1 MFCLPSS
8 LSPVVCLS
16 GSCRPFQCSSTSR
29 PCHFR
34 GAALKLGQAAL
45 SLKFPTDTV
54 LSIPKWFSRPGQS
67 LRKPEEPWSCHG
79 NRQPRKA
86 RRTSRLNWLPGEGW
100 GGGSGFGAWSQT
112 GMCSAYRI
120 AWRRRQVGV
129 FEIRSER
136 RVGRGQGHAAAAI
149 HAFPGMLESE
159 LTPGPP
165 VTIAPAPNPMCH

>member
-1 MFCLPSS
+1 MSAQPDIPPPYPPTPFWSRSTSCDRELFSLRQQQGAGALFCLPSS

-16 GSCRPFQCSSTSR
+16 GSCCPFQRSSTSR

-34 GAALKLGQAAL
+34 GAALKLGQAVL

-86 RRTSRLNWLPGEGW
+86 RRTTSLNWLPGEG
-100 GGGSGFGAWSQT
+100 GGCPVLEPGARPECVVHT
-112 GMCSAYRI
+112 
-120 AWRRRQVGV
+120 
-129 FEIRSER
+129 E
-136 RVGRGQGHAAAAI
+136 
-149 HAFPGMLESE
+149 
-159 LTPGPP
+159 
-165 VTIAPAPNPMCH
+165 